1 MDLSTPTIV
10 TVLGA
15 FAGIVSTW
23 ATLGYRLRA
32 LEGER
37 KALRAL
43 EEKVGEL
50 AKTLEHVR
58 TDQGR
63 RLGDVGDQVKEL
75 RGEVRGFR
83 DGFGAGR
90 RSRTAAHGNKLGG
103 AGDNG

>member
-23 ATLGYRLRA
+23 ATLGYRVRA
-32 LEGER
+32 LEQSR
-37 KALRAL
+37 KEL
-43 EEKVGEL
+43 EQLKEKASKLDE
-50 AKTLEHVR
+50 TIEFVR

-63 RLGDVGDQVKEL
+63 RIGDLGDQVKEL

-90 RSRTAAHGNKLGG
+90 RSRTAAHGHKVGG
-103 AGDNG
+103 DDNG